1 MCDYSLHLFPNRLG
15 ADGEELVVHRF
26 GGASLGLACPSD
38 LPVPQS
44 ATECGGRS
52 RWARIKSWFQR
63 PLWEADKR
71 VCAVCIPPGSRLIV
85 RDIPKTLQREL
96 AVEETEHVT
105 FTQISAEINT
115 YRDAIR
121 FQNGRQL
128 LLQRLREGQRITVVS
143 LSPAVED
150 DVLVDADA
158 RLANL

>member
-15 ADGEELVVHRF
+15 ADGEELIVHRF
-26 GGASLGLACPSD
+26 GGASLGLASPSD
-38 LPVPQS
+38 LPVPRS
-44 ATECGGRS
+44 ATNCGEPT

-63 PLWEADKR
+63 PLWEVEKR
-71 VCAVCIPPGSRLIV
+71 VCAVCIPPGSRLIL

-96 AVEETEHVT
+96 GVEETEHVT
-105 FTQISAEINT
+105 FTQISAEVNT

-121 FQNGRQL
+121 FSNGRQL

-143 LSPAVED
+143 LSPVVEE
-150 DVLVDADA
+150 DVLVDTDA

>member
-26 GGASLGLACPSD
+26 GGASLGLASPSE

-44 ATECGGRS
+44 ATESGGRS

-63 PLWEADKR
+63 PLWEAEKR

-96 AVEETEHVT
+96 GVEETEQVT
-105 FTQISAEINT
+105 FTQISAEVNT

-121 FQNGRQL
+121 FNNGRQL

-150 DVLVDADA
+150 ELLVDTDA
-158 RLANL
+158 RVANL

>member
-26 GGASLGLACPSD
+26 GGASLGLASPSD
-38 LPVPQS
+38 LPAPQCS
-44 ATECGGRS
+44 ATCAGRS

-63 PLWEADKR
+63 PLWEAEKR
-71 VCAVCIPPGSRLIV
+71 VPAVCIPPGSRLIL
-85 RDIPKTLQREL
+85 RDIPNTLQREL
-96 AVEETEHVT
+96 CVEETEHVT
-105 FTQISAEINT
+105 FTQISAEVNT

-121 FQNGRQL
+121 FRNGRQL

-150 DVLVDADA
+150 DILINAEA
-158 RLANL
+158 RVANY